1 MLGLRST
8 RSFAPAPPLRQLCGT
23 PRTWGARHLT
33 TGGTVTEVAP
43 EGPPITETN
52 REFASARRREAIT
65 DSKPGA
71 EATLKRFWKNVAVDR
86 RPDGVAVKLDQ
97 RTLRTPGGKPLVLP
111 KSKAML
117 ATLIAHEWD
126 VQERTMKHHSLP
138 MTSLASR
145 AIDDLGEGAT
155 RDQVRAALLEYLDT
169 DTIWYVSRAYPS
181 RSTLLL
187 TGPSFFQDE
196 PPPLVVLQDRHWEPL
211 LDWARSTFG
220 VEINK
225 FESLLYNS
233 QPEATKTKFDQ
244 LLQSFDAWEM
254 AGEPHSSFSWSV
266 LILKPS

>member
-52 REFASARRREAIT
+52 R
-65 DSKPGA
+65 A

-169 DTIWYVSRAYPS
+169 DTIWYVSREYPS

-211 LDWARSTFG
+211 LDWARSTFD

-244 LLQSFDAWEM
+244 LLQSLDAWEM
-254 AGEPHSSFSWSV
+254 AGEHHSSFPWSV
-266 LILKPS
+266 LLLKPS